1 MVLSSWHTDY
11 VEYFFHFDVDF
22 LLGEIN
28 NDLNYEEIFTL
39 LNEARRTLYQ
49 AKMEIDS
56 AIGEIEKLRQKYE
69 EETLH
74 PYKTQ
79 MSK

>member
-22 LLGEIN
+22 FWVEIK

-39 LNEARRTLYQ
+39 LNEARSTLYQ
-49 AKMEIDS
+49 AKMEVDS
-56 AIGEIEKLRQKYE
+56 AIDEIEKLKQKYE
-69 EETLH
+69 KETLH
-74 PYKTQ
+74 PYKQ
-79 MSK
+79 